1 MKKKGIKGFLIGG
14 AVALGLVGLITLKIM
29 SKKAPVEKVDTTTVE
44 IVNPAVKEVVNYVQQ
59 IGTLSPAESVDI
71 IPKAQGE
78 VMSVNVKLGDSVKAG
93 DVLASLTKD
102 GLTALKI
109 QMDTAR
115 INMNDANTALAR
127 TTELFN
133 AGAASSQNLE
143 QAQSAASQANLSYTS
158 AKNQYDLQ
166 SRYTDIISPID
177 GVVEAKNI
185 EVHGMVSQGSPAFVV
200 SAQSGFSVKFGV
212 TGEVRDFINIGD
224 PVEVKKG
231 SKTYTGT
238 VTEIEETVSQTS
250 GLYNVKAGVDDI
262 QDLTSGSKVEVSLVK
277 ARSTDSLTVPVSSV
291 YYSDG
296 KAFVYVLKDGK
307 AVKKDVTAGIYNNSD
322 IVITEGLGSGDDVIY
337 TWSKE
342 LYDGA
347 NVELA
352 QANTS
357 SEELSGEE
365 VKEQEAK

>member
-1 MKKKGIKGFLIGG
+1 M
-14 AVALGLVGLITLKIM
+14 
-29 SKKAPVEKVDTTTVE
+29 
-44 IVNPAVKEVVNYVQQ
+44 
-59 IGTLSPAESVDI
+59 
-71 IPKAQGE
+71 
-78 VMSVNVKLGDSVKAG
+78 
-93 DVLASLTKD
+93 
-102 GLTALKI
+102 
-109 QMDTAR
+109 
-115 INMNDANTALAR
+115 
-127 TTELFN
+127 
-133 AGAASSQNLE
+133 
-143 QAQSAASQANLSYTS
+143 
-158 AKNQYDLQ
+158 
-166 SRYTDIISPID
+166 
-177 GVVEAKNI
+177 
-185 EVHGMVSQGSPAFVV
+185 
-200 SAQSGFSVKFGV
+200 
-212 TGEVRDFINIGD
+212 
-224 PVEVKKG
+224 
-231 SKTYTGT
+231 
-238 VTEIEETVSQTS
+238 SQTS

-307 AVKKDVTAGIYNNSD
+307 AVKKDVTAGIYNDSD